1 MAGPPLQ
8 PATLTQPKTVLYLT
22 RPLSGGLIL
31 GILDVNGGSTVTE
44 FRHSGTGISPSD
56 LPHIFE
62 RFYRADTSRSS
73 ESGGSGLDLSIAKR
87 ITEAHRG
94 NSTAAS
100 RIGEGYILRVH
111 IPFGPAPLLTGC
123 HV

>member
-31 GILDVNGGSTVTE
+31 VILDVNGGSTVRE
-44 FRHSGTGISPSD
+44 FRDSGTGDSPSD

-62 RFYRADTSRSS
+62 RFYRADVMFERVGRSW
-73 ESGGSGLDLSIAKR
+73 
-87 ITEAHRG
+87 T
-94 NSTAAS
+94 
-100 RIGEGYILRVH
+100 
-111 IPFGPAPLLTGC
+111 
-123 HV
+123 